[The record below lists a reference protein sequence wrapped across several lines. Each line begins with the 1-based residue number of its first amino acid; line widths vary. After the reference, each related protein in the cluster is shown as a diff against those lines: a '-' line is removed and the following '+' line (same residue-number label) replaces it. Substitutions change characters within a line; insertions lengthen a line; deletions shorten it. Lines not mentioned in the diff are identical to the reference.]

1 MRVWDGMYV
10 VCHQIPRCVMKF
22 KTSYKGFMYVNFSLC
37 IPWVDTCNYHWMV
50 KIILNMRD
58 LGNRMQNQLAPRL
71 AKSTSTG
78 KKSWIEIVFK
88 LYYNASRGV
97 ISAQCHKQHFSE
109 YCKGSI
115 NTLQGMSIWRDKVLG
130 LNLFRIGVGVE
141 ICNSDGS
148 WQNMATTDVITS
160 VIWLVCILQDRK
172 MFLTSSTNVKNNV
185 TQCST

>member
-88 LYYNASRGV
+88 LYYNASGVLWVFRGV

-130 LNLFRIGVGVE
+130 LNLFSYWCWSRNLQQWWLLTKHGNYWCHHFGHMTGVY
-141 ICNSDGS
+141 
-148 WQNMATTDVITS
+148 ITG
-160 VIWLVCILQDRK
+160 QK
-172 MFLTSSTNVKNNV
+172 NVFNIFNK
-185 TQCST
+185 CEK